1 MPARTTISSTAAQ
14 ARSTAVP
21 RTALGGRPRLALAAL
36 AAAAALASSVALIS
50 GGDGRD
56 GAPSSPI
63 VNQQTVDERPNIDQ
77 IKAAENFHHRR

>member
-36 AAAAALASSVALIS
+36 AAAALASSLALIS
-50 GGDGRD
+50 PGDERD
-56 GAPSSPI
+56 GAPSSPT
-63 VNQQTVDERPNIDQ
+63 VNQPTVDPRPNIDQ

>member
-21 RTALGGRPRLALAAL
+21 RIALGGRPRLALAAL
-36 AAAAALASSVALIS
+36 AAAALASSVALIS
-50 GGDGRD
+50 GGDARD
-56 GAPSSPI
+56 GAPSSPT
-63 VNQQTVDERPNIDQ
+63 VTQQTVDERPNIDQ